1 VTLTELPLWAT
12 LPAALLLMVGGLLT
26 VVGSLGLLRLPHFYA
41 RMHGPS
47 MGNTLGT
54 GCVLIASLLVS
65 SALAHRPVVHELLIT
80 VFIVTTSPMTAMLL
94 MRAAVH
100 RSARGDADAGLS

>member
-1 VTLTELPLWAT
+1 MNPEELPTWAT
-12 LPAALLLMVGGLLT
+12 LPAAILLIIGGLLT
-26 VVGSLGLLRLPHFYA
+26 VIGSLGLLRLKHFYA

-54 GCVLIASLLVS
+54 GCVLVASFLIA
-65 SALAHRPVVHELLIT
+65 SALAHRPILHEILIT
-80 VFIVTTSPMTAMLL
+80 VFIVTTSPMTAMLM

-100 RSARGDADAGLS
+100 RSSARGPLP